1 MRAWLWLILLVSTS
15 SAQAT
20 SVELARFDGGETGI
34 ESLREAPESSWKAAP
49 ALQRGAAEQSWW
61 RLRVKQPQAGSDIV
75 LSLKETYDASVTVW
89 MPPDYRPQHA
99 GIFDPAWKQVG
110 SRHRL
115 AFILPADFADQPVY
129 VRHEGGRY
137 QPMAVAAM
145 PLETY
150 VALDLQRV
158 RFTSA
163 ILASLLLLGI
173 VATVYAIALW
183 RWMLLMF
190 CGWVASCVLYVA
202 AMSGEIVALLPWPS
216 LLPHAMRMS
225 GVAINFGLVMVY
237 GFTIGFLELDRCYP
251 RAARLMKVLVAIAA
265 VLAIVIVI
273 WPRSP
278 LANQAINIVALA
290 LAVLA
295 LGTAAARARSGS
307 PQGWFYLIGWGG
319 VTVAGV
325 ARVWFF
331 LNHQGT
337 PPMLEWLH
345 PLAYAVGALVLVLAT
360 ARAARYA
367 ERELHV
373 ARHEA
378 RTDPL
383 TELPNR
389 AEFDAALA
397 ARLHAARESGAPLWL
412 MFLDLDHFKSI
423 NDRHGHAVGD
433 ACLKAVGDILRK
445 HVRAGDLI
453 ARYGGEEFVLM
464 IEGAG
469 AQRALDAAESLRA
482 AVNAEAIRVKPHRIV
497 LSVSIGLSE
506 LRAEDE
512 AAELL
517 ARADAALYR
526 AKQNG
531 RNRVEADFADK
542 PGVSAP

>member
-397 ARLHAARESGAPLWL
+397 ARLHAARESGTPLWL

-423 NDRHGHAVGD
+423 NDRFGHISGDNVIQAFARILKDKAPRDAIVGR
-433 ACLKAVGDILRK
+433 L
-445 HVRAGDLI
+445 
-453 ARYGGEEFVLM
+453 GGEEFVVLLPHGQAAAAALM
-464 IEGAG
+464 AETV
-469 AQRALDAAESLRA
+469 RAAFKDAARA
-482 AVNAEAIRVKPHRIV
+482 VVPAEINPTASFGIAVARRDE
-497 LSVSIGLSE
+497 GL
-506 LRAEDE
+506 LPLMD
-512 AAELL
+512 
-517 ARADAALYR
+517 RADRALYR
-526 AKQNG
+526 AKNEG
-531 RNRVEADFADK
+531 RDCVRQLDRDAA
-542 PGVSAP
+542 

>member
-1 MRAWLWLILLVSTS
+1 MRAWLWLVLLVFISPV
-15 SAQAT
+15 QAT
-20 SVELARFDGGETGI
+20 SVELARLDASAADIET
-34 ESLREAPESSWKAAP
+34 LREAPESSWKAAP
-49 ALQRGAAEQSWW
+49 VLRRGAAEQSWW
-61 RLRVKQPQAGSDIV
+61 RLRVKQPQAGNDIV

-89 MPPDYRPQHA
+89 MPPDYRPQQA
-99 GIFDPAWKQVG
+99 GIFDLAWKQVG

-115 AFILPADFADQPVY
+115 AFILPARFVDQPVY

-137 QPMAVAAM
+137 QPMPVTAL
-145 PLETY
+145 PLEDY
-150 VALDLQRV
+150 LALDLQRV

-163 ILASLLLLGI
+163 ILASLLLLSA
-173 VATVYAIALW
+173 VATVFAIALR

-202 AMSGEIVALLPWPS
+202 VMSGEIVALLPWPS

-225 GVAINFGLVMVY
+225 GVAINFGLVLVY
-237 GFTIGFLELDRCYP
+237 GFTIGFLELDRYYP
-251 RAARLMKVLVAIAA
+251 RASRLIKALVAIAA

-278 LANQAINIVALA
+278 AANQGINIVALL
-290 LAVLA
+290 LAALA
-295 LGTAAARARSGS
+295 LGTAAARARAGS
-307 PQGWFYLIGWGG
+307 LQGWFYLIGWGG

-325 ARVWFF
+325 ARVWNF
-331 LNHQGT
+331 LNLQGT

-383 TELPNR
+383 TGLPNR

-397 ARLHAARESGAPLWL
+397 ARLQAARESNTSLWL

-423 NDRHGHAVGD
+423 NDRYGHAVGD

-445 HVRAGDLI
+445 HVRASDLI

-464 IEGAG
+464 LEGAG

-482 AVNAEAIRVKPHRIV
+482 AVNSGAILVKPHRIV

-506 LRAEDE
+506 LRGDDE
-512 AAELL
+512 AADLL

-531 RNRVEADFADK
+531 RNRVEADFADNL
-542 PGVSAP
+542 GLSAP